1 MNALLVALLLA
12 AAPAQ
17 GQRGVVPAGT
27 AATWPPPPPPSVLIV
42 TPRGTARVPISLE
55 RGGAALAA
63 ALLAPPL
70 GLSVALDGS
79 IATVTL
85 GGGAGGPAGSA
96 GSAGSSRNAASAAFV
111 FQLGT
116 PFVQA
121 GGVVYGLGGEAYLA
135 RDTLFLPL
143 TWLADCLPRA
153 LAPRY
158 RWDPGAA
165 RLDELPVAGRVA
177 AAPPP
182 SPPPAPGRA
191 VPPPATATPPPVA
204 TAPHPLTGLRFRHTI
219 VIDPGHGGADPGN
232 PGRYFPGGLVEKDIT
247 LAISRLLR
255 AELTRRGIAASLTRS
270 TDTLIDLADRGA
282 MCRAECDLFVS
293 VHVNAMPAGA
303 RAERTSGVETYF
315 LSDAKTEDQQR
326 VAKMENDAVRFE
338 GAPTGRTKGP
348 IDFILKDLQLNEYLR
363 ESARLAQLVQ
373 ARLVEIH
380 PGGDHG
386 VQQAGF
392 TVLAIARRPA
402 ILVETGFATNR
413 TDGAFLTSSL
423 GQHKIASAIADGLV
437 AYLQEFEHKLAVAA
451 PAGGR

>member
-1 MNALLVALLLA
+1 MSAPAVALLLA
-12 AAPAQ
+12 GTSALW
-17 GQRGVVPAGT
+17 QR
-27 AATWPPPPPPSVLIV
+27 AATPSAAATAPPVPPPSTVLIV
-42 TPRGTARVPISLE
+42 TPRGEARVPVSLE
-55 RGGAALAA
+55 RGSAALAA
-63 ALLAPPL
+63 ALLVQPL
-70 GLSVALDGS
+70 GLAVALDGS
-79 IATVTL
+79 RATITL
-85 GGGAGGPAGSA
+85 GTGGTGGSTGSV
-96 GSAGSSRNAASAAFV
+96 ASTANETSGAFV

-116 PFVQA
+116 PFVRA
-121 GGVVYGLGGEAYLA
+121 GAVVYGLDGEAYLV

-165 RLDELPVAGRVA
+165 RLEELPLGGRVA

-182 SPPPAPGRA
+182 PPA
-191 VPPPATATPPPVA
+191 ATV
-204 TAPHPLTGLRFRHTI
+204 PHPVSGLRFHHTI

-232 PGRYFPGGLVEKDIT
+232 PGRYFPDGLVEKDIT

-255 AELTRRGIAASLTRS
+255 AELVRRGIAASLTRT
-270 TDTLIDLADRGA
+270 TDTLIDLTDRGA
-282 MCRAECDLFVS
+282 LCRAECDLFVS

-303 RAERTSGVETYF
+303 RADRTSGVETYF

-326 VAKMENDAVRFE
+326 VANMENDAVRFE
-338 GAPTGRTKGP
+338 GAPTGRAKGP
-348 IDFILKDLQLNEYLR
+348 IAFILKDLQLNEYLR

-373 ARLVEIH
+373 GRVVEIH

-423 GQHKIASAIADGLV
+423 GQHKIASAIGDGIV

-451 PAGGR
+451 PAGSR

>member
-1 MNALLVALLLA
+1 MSAPAVALLLA
-12 AAPAQ
+12 GASALW
-17 GQRGVVPAGT
+17 QR
-27 AATWPPPPPPSVLIV
+27 AATPSAATTAPPVPPPPTVLIV
-42 TPRGTARVPISLE
+42 TPRGEARVPVSLE
-55 RGGAALAA
+55 RGNAALAA
-63 ALLAPPL
+63 ALLVQPL
-70 GLSVALDGS
+70 GLIVALDGS
-79 IATVTL
+79 RATVTL
-85 GGGAGGPAGSA
+85 GSA
-96 GSAGSSRNAASAAFV
+96 GSVASTGGVASGANDPTPAFV

-116 PFVQA
+116 PFVRA
-121 GGVVYGLGGEAYLA
+121 GAVVYGLDGEAYLV

-158 RWDPGAA
+158 RWDPAAA
-165 RLDELPVAGRVA
+165 RLEELRIGGRGAA
-177 AAPPP
+177 AAP
-182 SPPPAPGRA
+182 SPPLSPAR
-191 VPPPATATPPPVA
+191 PPAGPPA
-204 TAPHPLTGLRFRHTI
+204 AAAPHPLSGLRFHHTI

-232 PGRYFPGGLVEKDIT
+232 PGRYFPDGLVEKDIT

-255 AELTRRGIAASLTRS
+255 AELVRRGIAASLTRT
-270 TDTLIDLADRGA
+270 TDTLIDLTDRGA

-338 GAPTGRTKGP
+338 GAPTGRAKGP

-373 ARLVEIH
+373 GRVVEIH

-423 GQHKIASAIADGLV
+423 GQHKIASAIADGIV
-437 AYLQEFEHKLAVAA
+437 GYLQEFEHKLAVAA